1 MPQSGSGGDAS
12 SAQALRV
19 ILTGELVTLA
29 GLPEVTLDLVGTE
42 TLRAVMLLLAARV
55 HRGFAGLGEGGSEF
69 PELGTLTL
77 LLNGQPVPIPVAPGR
92 RAEPGTL
99 YVIPPITGG

>member
-1 MPQSGSGGDAS
+1 MPQSGSGSDANGV
-12 SAQALRV
+12 QALRV

-29 GLPEVTLDLVGTE
+29 GGPEFTLDLAGTE
-42 TLRAVMLLLAARV
+42 TLRAVLLLLAARV
-55 HRGFAGLGEGGSEF
+55 HRGFAALGEGGSEF
-69 PELGTLTL
+69 PELGALTL
-77 LLNGQPVPIPVAPGR
+77 LLNGQPVPIPVAPGL